1 MMERL
6 VKIILPL
13 ILIAVLIAGFYWNEA
28 RKEIV
33 FLCGNFE
40 KGVSEQSVTKQLDT
54 GNFLRYHAQKT
65 PTGKRFVVDSAYN
78 LSMYKCIID
87 VDEGGK
93 VKEVRLDS

>member
-1 MMERL
+1 MIRRV

-13 ILIAVLIAGFYWNEA
+13 ILIAVLMAAFYWNEA

-40 KGVSEQSVTKQLDT
+40 RGATEQSVIRQLDT
-54 GNFLRYHAQKT
+54 GSFLRYNAENFSS
-65 PTGKRFVVDSAYN
+65 GKRIIVDSAYN

-87 VDEGGK
+87 INVSGK
-93 VKEVRLDS
+93 VKEARVE

>member
-1 MMERL
+1 MKRL

-13 ILIAVLIAGFYWNEA
+13 TLIVAVVAAFYWNEA

-40 KGVSEQSVTKQLDT
+40 KGVSEQGVIRQLDT
-54 GNFLRYHAQKT
+54 GSLLRYHT
-65 PTGKRFVVDSAYN
+65 ENVPSGKRIIVDSAYN

-87 VDEGGK
+87 IDVNGK
-93 VKEVRLDS
+93 VEKARLE